1 MKLRTRLVATSTKE
15 NIMSAT
21 LLLLPRRVFGTEV
34 LTSIHLAI
42 KDSHAYNVALFIAS
56 PFIGLAYAVALP
68 FVGTGMILYQGW
80 KALKK

>member
-1 MKLRTRLVATSTKE
+1 MKLRTRLAATSTKE

-21 LLLLPRRVFGTEV
+21 LILPRKVIGTDV

-56 PFIGLAYAVALP
+56 PFIGLVYAVALP
-68 FVGTGMILYQGW
+68 FVGTAMILHEGW